1 MDIDTVRQFIAQHHK
16 AAVATLRRDGLP
28 ALTPVTVG
36 LDDEGRIE
44 ISSRET
50 AYKVHHLRRDPRL
63 FLCVFTDRFFG
74 DWVQV
79 DGIARIVPMP
89 DALEPLVEYY
99 RRISGEHPDWD
110 DYRRAMVADQR
121 VLIRVEIVRVGPNVQ
136 G

>member
-1 MDIDTVRQFIAQHHK
+1 MDIETVREFVGTHHR
-16 AAVATLRRDGLP
+16 AALATLRRDGLP

-36 LDDEGRIE
+36 LDEEGRIE

-50 AYKVHHLRRDPRL
+50 AFKVKHLRHDPRV
-63 FLCVFTDRFFG
+63 FLCVFTERFFG

-79 DGIARIVPMP
+79 DGIAQIVSLP

-110 DYRRAMVADQR
+110 DYRRVMVADRR